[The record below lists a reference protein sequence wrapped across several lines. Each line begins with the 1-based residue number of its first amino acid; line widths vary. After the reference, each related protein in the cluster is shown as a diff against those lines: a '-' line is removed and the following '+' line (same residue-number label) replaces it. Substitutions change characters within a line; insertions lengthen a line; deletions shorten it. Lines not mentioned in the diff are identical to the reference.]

1 VPSEFLALDASS
13 FLSTRLMGVAP
24 IERSRSKFQE
34 IHMIQVPEVAAAMLP
49 VVARVKRF
57 ATPYGGS

>member
-1 VPSEFLALDASS
+1 
-13 FLSTRLMGVAP
+13 MGVAP